1 MKSTGCIGV
10 VLVFFL
16 LTGCANPTDTEKP
29 AMRAL
34 GQQATARDAISDE
47 AIGVEARRRL
57 ELANPSASG
66 GVIIEVS
73 EGVVTLR
80 GHVPTV
86 AEAWR
91 AEGVVR
97 AVPGVREVR
106 NEILVLP

>member
-1 MKSTGCIGV
+1 MNLLEYVGALLI
-10 VLVFFL
+10 FL
-16 LTGCANPTDTEKP
+16 LPIGCASVGETVKP

-34 GQQATARDAISDE
+34 GQEATARDAISDE
-47 AIGVEARRRL
+47 AIGMEARRRL

-73 EGVVTLR
+73 EGVVMLR

-86 AEAWR
+86 GEAWQ

-97 AVPGVREVR
+97 AIPGVREVR

>member
-1 MKSTGCIGV
+1 MKNTGCIGG
-10 VLVFFL
+10 VLLVAL
-16 LTGCANPTDTEKP
+16 VTGCANPTGSEKP

-34 GQQATARDAISDE
+34 GQQATAHDEISDE
-47 AIGVEARRRL
+47 AIGIEARRRL
-57 ELANPSASG
+57 ELANPHLSG

-86 AEAWR
+86 NDAWR

-97 AVPGVREVR
+97 AVPGVRDVR
-106 NEILVLP
+106 NEILVVP